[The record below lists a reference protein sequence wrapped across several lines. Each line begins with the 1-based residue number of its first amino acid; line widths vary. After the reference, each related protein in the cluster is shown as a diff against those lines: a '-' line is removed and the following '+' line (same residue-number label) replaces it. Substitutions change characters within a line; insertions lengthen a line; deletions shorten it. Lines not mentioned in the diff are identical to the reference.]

1 MNLVTQKKMS
11 IVDKIKSGGFSR
23 SEILKL
29 RENAQTILKK
39 KPSDEKA
46 LAVIESINHSALS
59 ELQTRYFFVAF
70 KPHSKIED
78 AVDEQWYAGGFYDLQ
93 YYEDPVQMG
102 YYHEILCGDVV
113 ITKTNAT
120 TVRTPGEGKM
130 RVFAHGK
137 VTEIVDSDRN
147 NHRWYKVDWKHPAE
161 FLEVPLMGCTKAI
174 SHRDIEL
181 VEDRMPQEFWE
192 WLASGS

>member
-1 MNLVTQKKMS
+1 MS
-11 IVDKIKSGGFSR
+11 ILDKIKTGGFSR
-23 SEILKL
+23 SKILKL
-29 RENAQTILKK
+29 RENAEIILKK

-46 LAVIESINHSALS
+46 LAVIESINNSALS

-102 YYHEILCGDVV
+102 
-113 ITKTNAT
+113 
-120 TVRTPGEGKM
+120 
-130 RVFAHGK
+130 
-137 VTEIVDSDRN
+137 
-147 NHRWYKVDWKHPAE
+147 
-161 FLEVPLMGCTKAI
+161 CTKAI

-181 VEDRMPQEFWE
+181 VEDRMPKEFWD
-192 WLASGS
+192 WLATSQ